1 MKNLVFKNDMHKE
14 KFEIVW
20 RDIDEKNRT
29 EKIVQSFILLHG
41 GIPYGREHCLCFLI
55 WKRWRFHIF
64 TIGPTGRHE

>member
-41 GIPYGREHCLCFLI
+41 WIPYGRGHCRCF
-55 WKRWRFHIF
+55 
-64 TIGPTGRHE
+64 